1 MLYFSFLS
9 EIHFFFFR
17 YTNQRAIINEGNET
31 KENRQKVPENVVKK
45 WKIIHTNRTT
55 QTTIEIVLVP
65 DPKAPS
71 IMELEPDQIHTS
83 RLFDN
88 SEWN

>member
-17 YTNQRAIINEGNET
+17 YTNQRVITDEGNKT

-45 WKIIHTNRTT
+45 QKIIHTNTT
-55 QTTIEIVLVP
+55 AQTTIEIVLDS
-65 DPKAPS
+65 DPKAS
-71 IMELEPDQIHTS
+71 STMELEPGQIHTS

-88 SEWN
+88 SE